1 MPMDW
6 PTAMVASV
14 TIVMVGV
21 VIATATWQ
29 VLEIGKQDARGER
42 HLGRFDL

>member
-1 MPMDW
+1 MDW
-6 PTAMVASV
+6 PTATMASV

-29 VLEIGKQDARGER
+29 VLEIGKQSSRDERGPER
-42 HLGRFDL
+42 FEL